1 MKTKQPIEPRATWR
15 DRFLQIAR
23 EAEAGM
29 ASRSRMAAG
38 LRRPRI
44 SVLASRRVRVLAPM
58 A

>member
-1 MKTKQPIEPRATWR
+1 MKTKNLIEPRATWR

-23 EAEAGM
+23 EAESGI
-29 ASRSRMAAG
+29 ASRSRIAAG

-44 SVLASRRVRVLAPM
+44 SVLASRRVRILAQM